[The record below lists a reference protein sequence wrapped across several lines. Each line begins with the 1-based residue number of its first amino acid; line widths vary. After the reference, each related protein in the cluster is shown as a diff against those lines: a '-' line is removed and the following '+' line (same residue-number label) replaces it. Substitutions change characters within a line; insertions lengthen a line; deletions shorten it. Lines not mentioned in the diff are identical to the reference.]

1 MHTQGISLAVMVLA
15 LVIRCELLQAASGIH
30 PQESMRFQGGE
41 KWKMVQESVP
51 SAAEERTNISFVVKP
66 SAVLQEMFNPRR
78 YNNDSLN
85 RWQGSDVDLS
95 IRLTK
100 DYDLFLYGDSLIGT
114 WNETTGARE
123 CTSVFNHDRKP
134 EPCRIGVVSKMPHS
148 TFGVWDRVNR
158 TMTWFWGHNYTSLL
172 QPNWAEPKRI
182 FWGISMTPVY
192 EDGDQFCVIGE
203 QILFVA
209 DQPMGF
215 EANGTFAVCL
225 SGVKANP
232 ADPRT
237 WSQRWSRV
245 EGSGNEISTPTKKG
259 KSSYP
264 HLGSKPA
271 EAVRIQEDQSR
282 GSQQTTTTSI
292 GDAWTGGGGAST
304 RKLSSRESN
313 VTLGSLNWR
322 NAIYATGNQAHDY
335 LYIYGALS
343 LHGQFSGQVLARLR
357 FTDLLVFNWTA
368 LQMYDPRTKGYTL
381 NVVNDFVPMAPQ
393 EHLELLPILKLWWL
407 TIPEFT
413 VQYSNVL
420 SAFFLLY
427 IDFDEYQVKIKTS
440 PRLEGPWTQ
449 EGLAIY
455 NLPWPMN
462 ASKDVFC
469 YATKVHPDLY
479 DYVAPNPHSA
489 SSEESSSP
497 SPDTIFGRQPQGQGV
512 GPETIVSE
520 VFPFSYVCNGKE
532 VRALYEAEFADVY
545 LPVFNTLE
553 VSKQI

>member
-1 MHTQGISLAVMVLA
+1 MHTQGMHSSLPVMLLA
-15 LVIRCELLQAASGIH
+15 LVSCELLQAASTIH
-30 PQESMRFQGGE
+30 PQESVRHQGGE
-41 KWKMVQESVP
+41 KWKVAQEST
-51 SAAEERTNISFVVKP
+51 SSTAKERTNISFVVKP

-123 CTSVFNHDRKP
+123 CTVVFNHGKP

-182 FWGISMTPVY
+182 FWGISMTPVF

-215 EANGTFAVCL
+215 EANGTYAVCL
-225 SGVKANP
+225 SGVKENP

-245 EGSGNEISTPTKKG
+245 EGSGNDISAPTKKR
-259 KSSYP
+259 KSSYHHSGHNP
-264 HLGSKPA
+264 V
-271 EAVRIQEDQSR
+271 EAVRIQEDRSMSR
-282 GSQQTTTTSI
+282 EQTTTTAI
-292 GDAWTGGGGAST
+292 DDTWGGGGGGAST
-304 RKLSSRESN
+304 RKVSSRESN

-322 NAIYATGNQAHDY
+322 NAIYATGNQANDY

-343 LHGQFSGQVLARLR
+343 LPGQFSGQVLARLR
-357 FTDLLVFNWTA
+357 FTDLLRFNWTA

-381 NVVNDFVPMAPQ
+381 NVVNDFVPMTPQ
-393 EHLELLPILKLWWL
+393 DHLELLPILKLWWL

-420 SAFFLLY
+420 AAFFLLY

-469 YATKVHPDLY
+469 YATKAHPDLY

-489 SSEESSSP
+489 SSSSSP
-497 SPDTIFGRQPQGQGV
+497 DAFFHRQPHGQGV
-512 GPETIVSE
+512 DPRTIVSE

-532 VRALYEAEFADVY
+532 VRVLFEAEFADVY